1 MSTTEKQ
8 QAPNPVVTN
17 PPGTSA
23 ATGPA
28 TAAAAVGITDGA
40 AASGGSES
48 NTGIAGSAARP
59 DETTTESTI
68 PALGRG
74 ILPGSADAGNTAHG
88 VPPQTTE
95 ALLHEILRQVNTTK
109 RLATEQVD
117 PPPHLAA
124 PGTATPPSP
133 QKIPQSGP
141 SMSPPSSPPPPGS
154 PGSPGGG
161 GDNDKG
167 DGNPS
172 VTLRETVDEI
182 DVTTRGLADQLQN
195 SRELIETIAGDVA
208 GSRAE
213 LGVVR
218 ARSEDLTRTLGQV
231 GQDITEVKG
240 VAKGVLA
247 NLAEYRVELAPVL
260 DVAKRERTEL
270 RSAIKQVQDSLSSAQ
285 HNATETRREVQE
297 LQKALGDSDEN
308 ALRYRDEL
316 KGELDETHK
325 RLTQLHVDVDE
336 RLGPNIA
343 TLTTSLK
350 EHADR
355 TAPVLT
361 DVKAGVTAVT
371 SSLTNSVLPK
381 IEETGKSVALLAES
395 TRQLNRDLKTAQ
407 IQIQE
412 KLSRDLTDGLSKV
425 ASAEGLGGFEK
436 RATDKLNAVEKKQ
449 EQADASLR
457 GLTEAL
463 PSDLK
468 TRLDALAASLA
479 KLANDAASGIALG
492 AVADRVEQIQTS
504 VGLELG
510 LKLRDVGN
518 DLKAIQGT
526 LDDVATADALTRL
539 HDGLKATEE
548 RLKAVVALTEAKL
561 GAKIDTLLEVAQ
573 QAANGTAAGVLG
585 VGELKE
591 PVGAVKRS
599 VGDALELRLGIV
611 HRDLG
616 ELSAEVKRKLDELTR
631 EVTATHAALV
641 GSVLPSLKEAR
652 TASQSIGVQMD
663 KRSEEVRAAVTEAAK
678 ATSKVVKER
687 VEAVS
692 QAVNQLGSQ
701 RTQDHA
707 TLLQQVHQLRSDVT
721 APLDQIATSVG
732 DGLAQRIDS
741 QTTTLGELAR
751 ATSERLGGVATT
763 LATVKQSTDS
773 LGSDLTET
781 RSVLDRLATAV
792 PLHHSALMGELA
804 SVRTLTQDGLVT
816 TVRNSGNDLK
826 NYVLSLDAKVETR
839 VEAIKTQ
846 LSQLADRGGQQHAQV
861 VADVSAIRDL
871 VRADGSTQSRLAA
884 ALQRKLDDTQQQMTV
899 LTADTKHYQSALL
912 NDIGGVHSAVDS
924 HLSQSKAM
932 VAAVE
937 QSIQRMVDTLRIQL
951 EREFSEKLANTLAK
965 LNEQTN
971 DIHRNVQEFRKDAD
985 AKQSVEAFRKILLPD
1000 FEKIQ
1005 NKLSPID
1012 AIAESTKNKLEVE
1025 GGDLKQILKTITSS
1039 AIAESTKN
1047 IMEVE
1052 GGVLKQ
1058 ILKIIT
1064 SGIIPEK
1071 WKNWFILVAAILFT
1085 LAGVNVP
1092 TSIIGLTK
1100 ESKYLEKTSSLEEK
1114 LNRLI
1119 EAQNTLKQC
1128 EEQSNKL
1135 LQVADATRNK
1145 IGSGKTTLD
1154 EQLAELKALATKP
1167 AGVAGGRPARQPPL
1181 PSQPQIPQINNTI
1194 SLSPSCCGLGT
1205 GGQGSTVNCTCLG
1218 KTTTTTPPPPN
1229 TSAKEHPDS
1238 KPEPTSPKK

>member
-260 DVAKRERTEL
+260 DAAKRERTEL
-270 RSAIKQVQDSLSSAQ
+270 RSAIKQVQDSISSAQ

-468 TRLDALAASLA
+468 VRLDALAASLA

-839 VEAIKTQ
+839 VEALKTQ

-871 VRADGSTQSRLAA
+871 VRADGSTQSRLAE

-912 NDIGGVHSAVDS
+912 NDIGGVHSAVTHGVQTLEKGQSEHSDS
-924 HLSQSKAM
+924 LKGLEISIKEMFDRLQKRIEDEIDKKLTEKTTEIANGSRNIHDF
-932 VAAVE
+932 VA
-937 QSIQRMVDTLRIQL
+937 SL
-951 EREFSEKLANTLAK
+951 
-965 LNEQTN
+965 
-971 DIHRNVQEFRKDAD
+971 
-985 AKQSVEAFRKILLPD
+985 KQSLDQNNLADKLRLGLADNINSLDKRLDPLTRFLATEEKKLEEIKTQSGNNGVGIEGNRKAITDLDIKIEALGGKFEGKFPGTWKAFSMISGILILLG
-1000 FEKIQ
+1000 I
-1005 NKLSPID
+1005 
-1012 AIAESTKNKLEVE
+1012 IAFFVVPV
-1025 GGDLKQILKTITSS
+1025 ITS
-1039 AIAESTKN
+1039 N
-1047 IMEVE
+1047 
-1052 GGVLKQ
+1052 
-1058 ILKIIT
+1058 KI
-1064 SGIIPEK
+1064 
-1071 WKNWFILVAAILFT
+1071 
-1085 LAGVNVP
+1085 
-1092 TSIIGLTK
+1092 
-1100 ESKYLEKTSSLEEK
+1100 KTDLEEK
-1114 LNRLI
+1114 INKI
-1119 EAQNTLKQC
+1119 AEAQDALKKC
-1128 EEQSNKL
+1128 DERTDKL
-1135 LQVADATRNK
+1135 VSLADATRNK
-1145 IGSGKTTLD
+1145 IGSGKSTID

-1167 AGVAGGRPARQPPL
+1167 PAGVAGVAGGRPARQPPL

-1194 SLSPSCCGLGT
+1194 SLSPSCCGLGA